1 MKKRFVQNLF
11 LLLFLNLLIKPV
23 WILGID
29 RQVQNILGEEAY
41 GLYFSLFS
49 LGLLV
54 QVLQDLGINNF
65 NNRHM
70 AQNEQLFHYY
80 FPKIFTLKITLNVL
94 AFAVLMLVGLA
105 LGYGANSLKL
115 LAIILVNQSLL
126 SLVLFI
132 RSNLGGLHLFKKDRI
147 ISVLDRLIAIITVG
161 ALLVVPALTDLLS
174 IKMFVLSQT
183 VAYFITLLV
192 GVQFLF
198 GTKIKLKFR
207 FSMPFAVS
215 IIKQSLPYALLI
227 LMMFVYTRTDAVMI
241 ERIHPN
247 GQYETGVYAKG
258 FRILDALNMISY
270 LFAVLLL
277 PMFSRMIKNN
287 EDLSP
292 LANTAIRLL
301 LFPMVSAVAIGVIF
315 KEYWMVLLYWNTDQY
330 QTFIFALTLLNAIPM
345 AMVYIFGTLLT
356 AGGKLKWLNIVA
368 VLGVLL
374 NISLNLYLIPTHG
387 ALGATYA
394 TILTQFVTAAVQV
407 IIAIVIFKVKIPS
420 TLQFQSAV
428 FFGLLLF
435 GIIIHYYLKLSDF
448 MGITFLSLWSI
459 ALFFL
464 SGIFKI
470 SEVRNILES
479 RR

>member
-1 MKKRFVQNLF
+1 
-11 LLLFLNLLIKPV
+11 
-23 WILGID
+23 
-29 RQVQNILGEEAY
+29 
-41 GLYFSLFS
+41 
-49 LGLLV
+49 
-54 QVLQDLGINNF
+54 
-65 NNRHM
+65 
-70 AQNEQLFHYY
+70 
-80 FPKIFTLKITLNVL
+80 
-94 AFAVLMLVGLA
+94 
-105 LGYGANSLKL
+105 
-115 LAIILVNQSLL
+115 
-126 SLVLFI
+126 
-132 RSNLGGLHLFKKDRI
+132 LGGLHLFKKDRI

-174 IKMFVLSQT
+174 IKMFVFSQT

-407 IIAIVIFKVKIPS
+407 IMAIVIFKVKIPS

>member
-1 MKKRFVQNLF
+1 
-11 LLLFLNLLIKPV
+11 
-23 WILGID
+23 
-29 RQVQNILGEEAY
+29 
-41 GLYFSLFS
+41 
-49 LGLLV
+49 
-54 QVLQDLGINNF
+54 
-65 NNRHM
+65 
-70 AQNEQLFHYY
+70 
-80 FPKIFTLKITLNVL
+80 
-94 AFAVLMLVGLA
+94 
-105 LGYGANSLKL
+105 
-115 LAIILVNQSLL
+115 
-126 SLVLFI
+126 
-132 RSNLGGLHLFKKDRI
+132 
-147 ISVLDRLIAIITVG
+147 
-161 ALLVVPALTDLLS
+161 
-174 IKMFVLSQT
+174 
-183 VAYFITLLV
+183 
-192 GVQFLF
+192 
-198 GTKIKLKFR
+198 
-207 FSMPFAVS
+207 
-215 IIKQSLPYALLI
+215 
-227 LMMFVYTRTDAVMI
+227 
-241 ERIHPN
+241 
-247 GQYETGVYAKG
+247 
-258 FRILDALNMISY
+258 
-270 LFAVLLL
+270 
-277 PMFSRMIKNN
+277 
-287 EDLSP
+287 
-292 LANTAIRLL
+292 
-301 LFPMVSAVAIGVIF
+301 
-315 KEYWMVLLYWNTDQY
+315 MVLLYWNTDQY

-407 IIAIVIFKVKIPS
+407 IMAIVIFKVKIPS